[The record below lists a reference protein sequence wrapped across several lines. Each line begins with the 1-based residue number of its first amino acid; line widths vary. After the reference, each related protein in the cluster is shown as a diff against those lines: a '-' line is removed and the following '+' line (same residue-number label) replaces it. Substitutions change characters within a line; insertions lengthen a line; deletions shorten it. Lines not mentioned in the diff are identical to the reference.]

1 MANPN
6 KITRIVLTGGPC
18 AGKTSALIRIIE
30 HFSSIGYKVFTIP
43 EVPTM
48 FSQSGMDFLTPNK
61 ELFYEGEKATLF
73 TQLSLEDSFMKMAQK
88 CTEPCIIISD
98 RGTMDISA
106 YMTPE
111 MWNQIISELGY
122 TNMQLRNERYDAV
135 LHLVSAAEGAEQFYT
150 TGNNPNR
157 YEQADEEGLQI
168 ARELDRKVIQAWS
181 GHSHI
186 RVINNSIDFDNKL
199 NRVLKEISNVL
210 ELPQPIEQERKYI
223 VKVTGEIPHCI
234 ESEITQTYLVAEPNC
249 EVRLRRR
256 CWNGLTVNVHTTRK
270 RLSATEELVT
280 ERQVNNNL
288 YESML
293 QQRDPYRS
301 TISKRR
307 KSFVWKG
314 QFFEL
319 DFYQNPISDLIILE
333 TKGIVNHEDVHFPPF
348 IKVVEDITGDTKY
361 FNHTLALSK

>member
-73 TQLSLEDSFMKMAQK
+73 TQLSLEDNFMKMAQK